1 MSGEHDEHHHPSAWG
16 PHHWDH
22 GAPHNSW
29 APLMMSIGF
38 GIFLFMLASAF
49 NNDVVDASYIPLVMV
64 GLLVVL
70 FGLIIWW
77 RQDMSFDGTYEPMS
91 TGTPFKN
98 IQIRKVGMWVFLMSE
113 MMVFTSLFSTYIR
126 YRTGIE
132 NCQTVFE
139 RGDWVEQGYTLETGE
154 ALICFEPASHLIAS

>member
-1 MSGEHDEHHHPSAWG
+1 
-16 PHHWDH
+16 
-22 GAPHNSW
+22 
-29 APLMMSIGF
+29 MMSIGF

-98 IQIRKVGMWVFLMSE
+98 NS
-113 MMVFTSLFSTYIR
+113 
-126 YRTGIE
+126 
-132 NCQTVFE
+132 N
-139 RGDWVEQGYTLETGE
+139 
-154 ALICFEPASHLIAS
+154 P

>member
-1 MSGEHDEHHHPSAWG
+1 LSGEHDEHHHPSAWG
-16 PHHWDH
+16 PHPWDH

-77 RQDMSFDGTYEPMS
+77 RQDMSFDGTYEPMA

-98 IQIRKVGMWVFLMSE
+98 IQIRKVGMWVFLMS
-113 MMVFTSLFSTYIR
+113 
-126 YRTGIE
+126 
-132 NCQTVFE
+132 
-139 RGDWVEQGYTLETGE
+139 
-154 ALICFEPASHLIAS
+154 

>member
-1 MSGEHDEHHHPSAWG
+1 
-16 PHHWDH
+16 
-22 GAPHNSW
+22 
-29 APLMMSIGF
+29 MMSIGF

-77 RQDMSFDGTYEPMS
+77 RQDMSFDGTYEPMA

-132 NCQTVFE
+132 TVRLYSKE
-139 RGDWVEQGYTLETGE
+139 EIG
-154 ALICFEPASHLIAS
+154 

>member
-91 TGTPFKN
+91 TGTPS
-98 IQIRKVGMWVFLMSE
+98 VS
-113 MMVFTSLFSTYIR
+113 
-126 YRTGIE
+126 
-132 NCQTVFE
+132 
-139 RGDWVEQGYTLETGE
+139 YT
-154 ALICFEPASHLIAS
+154 HLTLPTILRV